1 MVNSA
6 EPIVPYSDCVD
17 SALRKGG
24 KQSTIKADKETD
36 EVLAVEKKQLIWCVE
51 DDENI
56 REIERYTLESTGFL
70 TVGFEDGSSFWS
82 ALADGEALPD
92 LLLLDVM
99 LPGEDGI
106 EILKKLRQRRD
117 TEKLPVIMATA
128 KGMEYDRIKGLD
140 LGADDYLVKPF
151 SMLEMVSRVRAV
163 LRRSGQTDNTERTV
177 QLTAASG
184 GVVVDEAAHR
194 VLVDDEAVKVT
205 LKEYELLKLF
215 LKNPR
220 RIFSRDELFNLVW
233 GEDYCGETR
242 TVDIHIGTL
251 RQKLGNHGV
260 IISTV
265 RGVGYGLNEE

>member
-1 MVNSA
+1 MHKES
-6 EPIVPYSDCVD
+6 
-17 SALRKGG
+17 
-24 KQSTIKADKETD
+24 KQSTMKADKKTD

-70 TVGFEDGSSFWS
+70 TVGFEDGSTFWA
-82 ALADGEALPD
+82 ALSDGEPLPD

-106 EILKKLRQRRD
+106 EILKKLRKRSD
-117 TEKLPVIMATA
+117 TENLPVIMATA

-163 LRRSGQTDNTERTV
+163 LRRSGRMDSRER
-177 QLTAASG
+177 QGLLTAAAG
-184 GVVVDEAAHR
+184 AVRLDEAAHR

-220 RIFSRDELFNLVW
+220 RIFPRDELFNIVW

-251 RQKLGNHGV
+251 RQKLGNHGG